1 MQKEQQKRPYLAP
14 EITMV
19 DFKVEV
25 GQAASLEVY
34 TGNGV
39 QQYEQDLMHMMFLT
53 QQNGGN
59 ARMGDG
65 MSYFGYEGGSYFG
78 TGSTSNGSYF

>member
-1 MQKEQQKRPYLAP
+1 MQKIQQKRPYLAP

-39 QQYEQDLMHMMFLT
+39 QQYEQDAMYMMFLT
-53 QQNGGN
+53 QQNGAN
-59 ARMGDG
+59 ARMGNG
-65 MSYFGYEGGSYFG
+65 MSYFGYDGGSYFG
-78 TGSTSNGSYF
+78 TGSTGNGSYF